1 MLLHRSALHLSLV
14 LCIVLFSAKAFAND
28 DLDGSKDHSL
38 FSRMP
43 GFYIMDY
50 TAGFDS
56 VDFPVPGPNED
67 EPGVRTVE
75 GEVTRI
81 TYELKEG
88 ARLVAPLQILRNY
101 ENALKK
107 LGGEVFYRYDKFT
120 MAGKAPKDGRTV
132 YLLIDVRNDGQTYEL
147 TALVVSDM
155 AQEVALGSLEMYEKL
170 EQDGRLALYINFDT
184 GKSTI
189 KPESRTIVDEI
200 AKMMQENAG
209 LKIKVEGHTDNQG
222 GAESNQKLSE
232 ARAKAVVEA
241 ILAKGISASRL
252 KPAGHGQT
260 KPIADN
266 KNEEGRAKNRRV
278 ELVKM

>member
-1 MLLHRSALHLSLV
+1 MSLNRHALRLLLI
-14 LCIVLFSAKAFAND
+14 LCVALFSVKAFAND

-43 GFYIMDY
+43 GFYIMDHN
-50 TAGFDS
+50 AGFDS

-67 EPGVRTVE
+67 EPGARTVE

-81 TYELKEG
+81 IYEIKEG
-88 ARLVAPLQILRNY
+88 ARPAAPLQILRNY

-107 LGGEVFYRYDKFT
+107 LGGDVFYKYGKIS
-120 MAGKAPKDGRTV
+120 MAGKAVKDGRTV
-132 YLLIDVRNDGQTYEL
+132 YLMIQVLNDGQTYEM
-147 TALVVSDM
+147 TALVENDM
-155 AQEVALGSLEMYEKL
+155 AQDVVLGSLEMYERL

-189 KPESRTIVDEI
+189 KPESRPTVDEI
-200 AKMMQENAG
+200 AKMMQENSE

-241 ILAKGISASRL
+241 IVAKGVQASRL
-252 KPAGHGQT
+252 KPSGHGQA

-266 KNEEGRAKNRRV
+266 KSEEGRAKNRRV